1 MSINIIETEYPE
13 VEYLFCDLCR
23 SGDCSY
29 KFQKFIQYEGW
40 YCRNC
45 YELIHE
51 DCDDENDNNY
61 ILSIISLKVYIKVS
75 NPVFCRT
82 YYNMKQ
88 ICKEIKQKLS
98 I

>member
-1 MSINIIETEYPE
+1 MSINIIESNYPE
-13 VEYLFCDLCR
+13 EEYLFCDLCR
-23 SGDCSY
+23 NGDCSY
-29 KFQKFIQYEGW
+29 KFQKFNQYKGW

-45 YELIHE
+45 YELIDE
-51 DCDDENDNNY
+51 DADEENDNNY
-61 ILSIISLKVYIKVS
+61 ILSMSSLKVYIHVS
-75 NPVFCRT
+75 CPVFCRT